1 MIENKQ
7 LGRSFGLSEK
17 STVGKYGHV
26 VYNNMDGGSH
36 AYKQVTKEE
45 KEKKYLEELQKRT
58 LQKSMSYANALISQN
73 RIVMSSDSRSV
84 IIRDDKI
91 IKYNDNF
98 QKIVFLPLLKV
109 GLVLTGIN
117 LIDDLPI
124 TDFLLQNDM
133 EKTGSV
139 SEKLENIALLLQQHI
154 SEQKGAYINIACG
167 GFENGAAA
175 LYFTDIRKGQDFVIH
190 QSELLWEAG
199 AVCRAIQ
206 MFRKNFSQGNGEC
219 TISGDL
225 CIDFCSAKDMIEFS
239 NFLVRTNMFVD
250 KKING
255 IPATGGSVQTLLLE
269 NGTAHWISHL
279 Y

>member
-1 MIENKQ
+1 MNENNH
-7 LGRSFGLSEK
+7 LSESFGLPKNDKIEK
-17 STVGKYGHV
+17 YEYVGYDSIIMK
-26 VYNNMDGGSH
+26 SKS
-36 AYKQVTKEE
+36 YKQVTEEE

-109 GLVLTGIN
+109 GLALTGIN
-117 LIDDLPI
+117 MIDDLPI

-139 SEKLENIALLLQQHI
+139 SEKLENIALFLQQHI

-206 MFRKNFSQGNGEC
+206 MFRKNFSQENEEC